1 MAVRFDFDAPLAR
14 LSFTRGA
21 EQLVL
26 DRVSTGSF
34 IIAFNGAPPQ
44 VMKFEDPTEAV
55 FFQCNLE
62 TELERSGWILA
73 VFESRLTDERRVAAA
88 QVF

>member
-14 LSFTRGA
+14 WSFTRAG

-34 IIAFNGAPPQ
+34 LIAFSGASPQ
-44 VMKFEDPTEAV
+44 VMTFEDPTEAV
-55 FFQCNLE
+55 LFQCNLE
-62 TELERSGWILA
+62 TELERSGWTLSI
-73 VFESRLTDERRVAAA
+73 FESQPADDRRHPSA
-88 QVF
+88 QAF

>member
-1 MAVRFDFDAPLAR
+1 MAVRFDFEAPLAR
-14 LSFTRGA
+14 WSFTRGG

-26 DRVSTGSF
+26 DRVSTGAF
-34 IIAFNGAPPQ
+34 VIVFNGAPPQ

-62 TELERSGWILA
+62 TELERSGWILT
-73 VFESRLTDERRVAAA
+73 VFESRFTDERRIAAA